1 MLLVNQVH
9 HHRLHQQTTALTKA
23 ECTWTQHSQD
33 YEVQETFGLD
43 TDAFTFALDSQ
54 GNFEMEDGGHLEDQ
68 ELIID
73 HLIKCNGKL
82 KGKGVLTCY
91 NKYILSKMVVT
102 ERRRV

>member
-1 MLLVNQVH
+1 
-9 HHRLHQQTTALTKA
+9 
-23 ECTWTQHSQD
+23 
-33 YEVQETFGLD
+33 
-43 TDAFTFALDSQ
+43 
-54 GNFEMEDGGHLEDQ
+54 MEDGRHLEGQ